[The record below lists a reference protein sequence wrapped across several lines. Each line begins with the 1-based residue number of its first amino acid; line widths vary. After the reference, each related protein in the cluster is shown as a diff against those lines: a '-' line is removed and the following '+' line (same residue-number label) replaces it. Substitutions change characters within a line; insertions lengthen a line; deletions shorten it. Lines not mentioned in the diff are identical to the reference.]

1 MQSLGIL
8 RRLACGASLVL
19 AALAAGCMSIADPVT
34 LAERKSA
41 QPIPM
46 KDVLVVLDYRLDV
59 GVTGRAG
66 SVHLDRYYNPL
77 GEIMA
82 EAVRAAGGTPTVVHV
97 RNADQIPTATN
108 QYSHVWT
115 QRITSLTGYTGGGFW
130 ADQRTWKVDIAHRQV
145 PGAALS
151 PAYEMHYVSD
161 GVVCFGLSQYANKED
176 CRNKLR
182 EQVNRQLQ
190 QYRTGS

>member
-46 KDVLVVLDYRLDV
+46 KDVLVVLDYRLD
-59 GVTGRAG
+59 
-66 SVHLDRYYNPL
+66 
-77 GEIMA
+77 
-82 EAVRAAGGTPTVVHV
+82 
-97 RNADQIPTATN
+97 
-108 QYSHVWT
+108 
-115 QRITSLTGYTGGGFW
+115 
-130 ADQRTWKVDIAHRQV
+130 IAHRQA